1 VEIFFGAFIIACFAA
16 AVCDFLVYKIPNVIL
31 LFIIV
36 LFVLKVLLFQ
46 SVKDLLWPVVA
57 FGGVLFVGFVLYL
70 FKWIG
75 AGDAKFIAVV
85 SLWASQ
91 KNLLFFLMMMSI
103 AGGALALMY
112 LKFHPQIFGVQQKI
126 LSRLKSVPYF
136 ANLSNPSEPKAQ
148 KAKQDEKKTKNNMV
162 VPYGVAVFV
171 GALILFFIEK

>member
-1 VEIFFGAFIIACFAA
+1 VEIFFVAFIIACFAA
-16 AVCDFLVYKIPNVIL
+16 AACDFLVFKIPNAIL

-36 LFVLKVLLFQ
+36 LFILKVLLFQ
-46 SVKDLLWPVVA
+46 SVKDLIWPVIA
-57 FGGVLFVGFVLYL
+57 FGGVLFVGFILYL

-103 AGGALALMY
+103 AGGALALLYM
-112 LKFHPQIFGVQQKI
+112 KFNPQIFGMQQKI
-126 LSRLKSVPYF
+126 LSHLKNVPYF
-136 ANLSNPSEPKAQ
+136 SYLKSAPEPKETNV
-148 KAKQDEKKTKNNMV
+148 KQQDSKKKNIII
-162 VPYGVAVFV
+162 PYGVAVFV